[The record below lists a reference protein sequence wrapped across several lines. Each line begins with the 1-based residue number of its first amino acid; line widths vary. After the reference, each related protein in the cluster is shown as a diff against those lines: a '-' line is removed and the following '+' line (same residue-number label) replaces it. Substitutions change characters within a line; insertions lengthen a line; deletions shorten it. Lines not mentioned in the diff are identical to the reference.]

1 MCLFLLRQ
9 VCMLNDRSE
18 GASARVRQHFWSFH
32 VEKPLRA
39 GHVVF
44 FFDFKGLGRSL

>member
-1 MCLFLLRQ
+1 MPFFPKA
-9 VCMLNDRSE
+9 VCGLNDRSE

-39 GHVVF
+39 GHVGF
-44 FFDFKGLGRSL
+44 FL